1 MYGRKYGLKRIIV
14 PIPTLYIADYQ
25 HSTGLFVRMFFLQLE
40 ELLQKHKQQR
50 DEIEISR
57 DLPPRSLVRKR
68 FEHQRECDLSKY
80 VNVHCVRQGL

>member
-1 MYGRKYGLKRIIV
+1 
-14 PIPTLYIADYQ
+14 
-25 HSTGLFVRMFFLQLE
+25 MFYLQLE
-40 ELLQKHKQQR
+40 ERLQKHKQQR

-80 VNVHCVRQGL
+80 VNVHCARQGL